1 MDWTLGYPLL
11 SYIFEVTRRE
21 TFPILSCGASIGI
34 NVVSGVWFV
43 PTLVVSAAEIQE
55 DGNPVWDM
63 NTLVFGSPE
72 PRPKPWTHLAVS
84 VTTLNGRVLGFSLA
98 LLKKKSAQ

>member
-1 MDWTLGYPLL
+1 M
-11 SYIFEVTRRE
+11 
-21 TFPILSCGASIGI
+21 
-34 NVVSGVWFV
+34 VSGVWFV

-98 LLKKKSAQ
+98 LLKKKSVQ